1 MEVNQEQLALIN
13 EYAGCLMNISDIAVL
28 LGFDE
33 DELRNEIGNKHSTT
47 SKAYRKAKAE
57 VVFELRKQEIEMAKL
72 GAPQAVELIQK
83 YIIDQKVQEN
93 G

>member
-1 MEVNQEQLALIN
+1 MEIDQEQLALIK

-28 LGFDE
+28 LGLDE
-33 DELRNEIGNKHSTT
+33 DKLREEIGNKHSPI
-47 SKAYRKAKAE
+47 SKVYRKAKAE

-72 GAPQAVELIQK
+72 GSPQAVELTQR
-83 YIIDQKVQEN
+83 YIIDQKIQEN

>member
-1 MEVNQEQLALIN
+1 MEVNQEQLAMIK

-28 LGFDE
+28 LGLDE
-33 DELRNEIGNKHSTT
+33 DKLREEIGNKYSPI

-72 GAPQAVELIQK
+72 GSPQAVELTQK
-83 YIIDQKVQEN
+83 YIIDQKIQEN

>member
-1 MEVNQEQLALIN
+1 MEIDQEQLALLK

-33 DELRNEIGNKHSTT
+33 DVLRDEISNKHSPT

-72 GAPQAVELIQK
+72 GSPQAVELTQR
-83 YIIDQKVQEN
+83 YIIDQKIQEN